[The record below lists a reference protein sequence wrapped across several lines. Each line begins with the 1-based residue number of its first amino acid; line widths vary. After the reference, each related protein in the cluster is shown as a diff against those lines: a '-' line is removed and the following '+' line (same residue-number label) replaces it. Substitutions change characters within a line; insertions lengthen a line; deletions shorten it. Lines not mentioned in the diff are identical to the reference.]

1 MQIYNLFSI
10 YKIKNNLFSIYFMK
24 AIERVYKYIDFIGI
38 KAIPFEKKIGLSNGY
53 LGKQLVRKADLGE
66 GILMKIIENCPEIS
80 PEWLLTGEGE
90 MLKEGKKSNLSP
102 ITTPKKDKIGIEQQ
116 GIPLIPLDAMAGFGT
131 GGIQVMDYETQRYI
145 VPDFTELKTDYII
158 RVQGNSMTPTYNS
171 GDLVACKRLALT
183 DIFFQWNRVYVLDTV
198 QGAIIKRIKKGKEG
212 CILIVSDNKEFDP
225 IELPL
230 TNINAIAI
238 VLGVIRLD

>member
-1 MQIYNLFSI
+1 MDKLLILNNIKEHL
-10 YKIKNNLFSIYFMK
+10 KIRFDK
-24 AIERVYKYIDFIGI
+24 DFADFLGI
-38 KAIPFEKKIGLSNGY
+38 KTTTLAMWYKRNSYDVELLFNKCEFLN
-53 LGKQLVRKADLGE
+53 
-66 GILMKIIENCPEIS
+66 
-80 PEWLLTGEGE
+80 PEWLLTGKGE
-90 MLKEGKKSNLSP
+90 MLKEGAKSNLSP

-131 GGIQVMDYETQRYI
+131 GGIQVMDYETQKYI
-145 VPDFTELKTDYII
+145 VPDFTELKADYII

>member
-1 MQIYNLFSI
+1 MDKLLILNNIKEHL
-10 YKIKNNLFSIYFMK
+10 KIRFDK
-24 AIERVYKYIDFIGI
+24 DFADFLGI
-38 KAIPFEKKIGLSNGY
+38 KTTTLAMWYKRNSYDVELLFNKCEFLN
-53 LGKQLVRKADLGE
+53 
-66 GILMKIIENCPEIS
+66 
-80 PEWLLTGEGE
+80 PEWLLTGKGE
-90 MLKEGKKSNLSP
+90 MLKEGAKSNLSP
-102 ITTPKKDKIGIEQQ
+102 KTTPKKDKTGIEQQ

-131 GGIQVMDYETQRYI
+131 GGIQVMDYETQKYI
-145 VPDFTELKTDYII
+145 VPDFTELKADYII

>member
-1 MQIYNLFSI
+1 M
-10 YKIKNNLFSIYFMK
+10 
-24 AIERVYKYIDFIGI
+24 
-38 KAIPFEKKIGLSNGY
+38 
-53 LGKQLVRKADLGE
+53 
-66 GILMKIIENCPEIS
+66 
-80 PEWLLTGEGE
+80 
-90 MLKEGKKSNLSP
+90 
-102 ITTPKKDKIGIEQQ
+102 
-116 GIPLIPLDAMAGFGT
+116 
-131 GGIQVMDYETQRYI
+131 
-145 VPDFTELKTDYII
+145 PDFTELKADYII